1 MTQTLNSPTIAAGSR
16 EAARPVS
23 RWPLAGAV
31 AAGPLFLGAG
41 VAQGL
46 AREGFGFTRNAI
58 SQLALG
64 DLGWIQTV
72 SFLLTG
78 ALLLT
83 GAVGLRRV
91 LRPGPGGTWGPVL
104 IAVFGASFLAAAA
117 FRADPGGGFPVGAP
131 ETGTMSAHGAG
142 HMAAGGIGYL
152 ALSAAFVVLARPLAV
167 RGHRGWALA
176 SRIAPVVVLTGFMAS
191 AASVLVFTLGAGFGL
206 CWLAAVAI
214 RLLTGASTD
223 GRGDVPGRSRG
234 ERAGR

>member
-1 MTQTLNSPTIAAGSR
+1 MTQTLNAPKNEAGSR
-16 EAARPVS
+16 STTSPSAS

-31 AAGPLFLGAG
+31 VAGPLFLGAG
-41 VAQGL
+41 VVQGL
-46 AREGFGFTRNAI
+46 AREGFDFTRNAI

-64 DLGWIQTV
+64 DPGWIQTV
-72 SFLLTG
+72 NFLLTG

-131 ETGTMSAHGAG
+131 DVGTLSAHGAG

-152 ALSAAFVVLARPLAV
+152 ALSAAFVVLARPLAA

-176 SRIAPVVVLTGFMAS
+176 SRIAPVLVLTGFMAS

-206 CWLAAVAI
+206 CWLAAVTV
-214 RLLTGASTD
+214 RLLTGASPS
-223 GRGDVPGRSRG
+223 GR
-234 ERAGR
+234 